1 MSSETAMISLYGSL
15 LLMEMYLIV
24 KLHSFIDMG
33 VYLKYRLLGPFSL
46 LVPGVLKP
54 GGSKYLLATAIG
66 AIALFG
72 VGVYVFE
79 MGDLVLG

>member
-1 MSSETAMISLYGSL
+1 MFLLLILLFFLELYLFMKMSSY
-15 LLMEMYLIV
+15 
-24 KLHSFIDMG
+24 IDPEIHW
-33 VYLKYRLLGPFSL
+33 KYRLLGPFSL